1 MQLHH
6 SSTRLVVM
14 LVGGLAGAVVTG
26 TVARWEFA
34 PIIGWA
40 VACLVYIGWVWLTIG
55 RMDDD
60 ATAGHATR
68 EDPQRGISDLLVLLA
83 SVASLGAI
91 VVLLVEA
98 QVSSNSQKVE
108 LAVLAV
114 VSVALSWCLIHT
126 LFTLRYAS
134 LYYTGTNGGVSFNQD
149 EAPRYTDFA
158 YLAFTLGMTFQVS
171 DTNLQTHTV
180 RVTALRHALLSY
192 VFGTVILASL
202 INLLAGLGG

>member
-14 LVGGLAGAVVTG
+14 LIAGLASAAVTG
-26 TVARWEFA
+26 PLAGWEFA
-34 PIIGWA
+34 PISGWA
-40 VACLVYIGWVWLTIG
+40 VACVVYIGWVWLTIG
-55 RMDDD
+55 RMDGTS
-60 ATAGHATR
+60 TASHATR
-68 EDPQRGISDLLVLLA
+68 EDPQRGIADVLVLLA

-91 VVLLVEA
+91 VFLLVDA
-98 QVSSNSQKVE
+98 QASSNSQKVG

-114 VSVALSWCLIHT
+114 ASIALSWCLIHT

-134 LYYTGTNGGVSFNQD
+134 LYYGGIPGGVSFNQD
-149 EAPRYTDFA
+149 EPPRYTDFA

-171 DTNLQTHTV
+171 DTNLQTHTI

>member
-14 LVGGLAGAVVTG
+14 LVVGLAGALVTG
-26 TVARWEFA
+26 IVARWEFS
-34 PIIGWA
+34 PIVGWA
-40 VACLVYIGWVWLTIG
+40 VACLVYIGWVWFTIG
-55 RMDDD
+55 RMDDT
-60 ATAGHATR
+60 ATASHATR

-91 VVLLVEA
+91 VFLLVEA

-114 VSVALSWCLIHT
+114 VSVALSWCLVHT

-134 LYYTGTNGGVSFNQD
+134 LYYAGTNGGVSFNQ
-149 EAPRYTDFA
+149 EEPPRYTDFA

-171 DTNLQTHTV
+171 DTNLKTHTI